1 MTTFPG
7 FQAAY
12 LHHVADLLHDPQFH
26 NAPRGFA
33 SQERLGV
40 SFLLDDPRR
49 RLITHPAR
57 RTNVVFN
64 FAEALWYLAGRDD
77 LDYLAYY
84 APSVARYSADGRCLT
99 GTAYG
104 PRIFRYGAR
113 SLDQWAT
120 VVDTLRQDPDSK
132 RAVIQILRP
141 EELHVTDNPDVACT
155 LCLQFLLRE
164 GRLHMVGYMRANDVY
179 RGMVSDVFSFT
190 FLQEMM
196 ARQLGAEL
204 GGYTHVA
211 GSLHLYQPD
220 LPAARRLVD
229 APLPAGLPAD
239 AMDPLP
245 EGDNRPYLT
254 DVLRIEEQLRTDAL
268 RLDPDRLD
276 ALGLPGYW
284 SQVVALFELYRRV
297 RHGPGPDDPGP
308 DDGLVDRLSPL
319 YRHLMVTRFP
329 ALAAPHHPM
338 EVSDAAR

>member
-1 MTTFPG
+1 MTSFPG
-7 FQAAY
+7 FQDAY
-12 LHHVADLLHDPQFH
+12 LHHVSDLLHDPQFH
-26 NAPRGFA
+26 NAPRGFH

-40 SFLLDDPRR
+40 AFTLEDPRR

-57 RTNVVFN
+57 RTNLVFN
-64 FAEALWYLAGRDD
+64 VAEALWYLAGRDD
-77 LDYLAYY
+77 LGYLAYY
-84 APSVARYSADGRCLT
+84 APSVARYSADGRRLT

-104 PRIFRYGAR
+104 PRIFQYGTR
-113 SLDQWAT
+113 GLDQWAT

-132 RAVIQILRP
+132 RAVIQILHP
-141 EELHVTDNPDVACT
+141 HELRVADNPDVACT

-211 GSLHLYQPD
+211 GSLHLYRPD
-220 LPAARRLVD
+220 LPAARRLD
-229 APLPAGLPAD
+229 APLPADLPAD
-239 AMDPLP
+239 AMEPLP
-245 EGDNRPYLT
+245 EGDNRPYLAH
-254 DVLRIEEQLRTDAL
+254 VLRIEEELRTDAL
-268 RLDPDRLD
+268 RLDRDRLD
-276 ALGLPGYW
+276 ALDLPGYW

-297 RHGPGPDDPGP
+297 RHGTAP

-319 YRHLMVTRFP
+319 YRQLMVTRFP
-329 ALAAPHHPM
+329 ALAAPQHPL